1 MATHGAPPVLT
12 QVALIGAGGFAGAIA
27 RFLVGQLVTA
37 RLGVLLPYGTLV
49 VNASGCFLLGLV
61 LGSLAG
67 SPVPSPSVRALVA
80 TGFLGAYTTFSTF
93 GVETVLLVEE
103 GSALLAVVYVIA
115 SIMLGLGAT
124 VAGLA
129 LGRWLA

>member
-1 MATHGAPPVLT
+1 MLT
-12 QVALIGAGGFAGAIA
+12 QAVLIGAGGFAGAIA
-27 RFLVGQLVTA
+27 RFVVGQVVTA

-49 VNASGCFLLGLV
+49 VNVSGCFLLGLV
-61 LGSLAG
+61 LGLLAAT
-67 SPVPSPSVRALVA
+67 SVPSPSVRALVA

-103 GSALLAVVYVIA
+103 GSWLLAGAYVFLSVV
-115 SIMLGLGAT
+115 LGLAAT

-129 LGRWLA
+129 LGRGLL